1 MLISNKKLPTIPKLF
16 RVQLAQANTAHCEIK
31 SGYKIIN
38 GGLGSVSA
46 MVMAQAMLPAQAITS
61 STNRKGQTLKS
72 ALIQVTI
79 PSTICIKASC
89 QQFRE

>member
-16 RVQLAQANTAHCEIK
+16 RVQLAHANTAHCEIK

-46 MVMAQAMLPAQAITS
+46 MVMAQPILPAHASTS
-61 STNRKGQTLKS
+61 SMKRKGQTRKS
-72 ALIQVTI
+72 ALIQFTI
-79 PSTICIKASC
+79 PNTTSFTMFC
-89 QQFRE
+89 QQFR

>member
-38 GGLGSVSA
+38 GGLGNVSA
-46 MVMAQAMLPAQAITS
+46 MVTAQPILPAQAITS
-61 STNRKGQTLKS
+61 STKRKGQTLKS
-72 ALIQVTI
+72 AFIQFIT
-79 PSTICIKASC
+79 PSTICVKASY
-89 QQFRE
+89 QQFPK